1 MCKKMYKKIYKKMC
15 EKMYEK
21 KCESKREMVIYRACS
36 PRQNVKDAVKQ
47 PKEDAEKLPRIKRET
62 GITI

>member
-1 MCKKMYKKIYKKMC
+1 MC

-21 KCESKREMVIYRACS
+21 KCESKRETVIYRACS

-47 PKEDAEKLPRIKRET
+47 PKEDAEKVPRIKRET